1 MRKAAK
7 VYEANEAVEGMKP
20 KAVYESHKK
29 CTPGEFGA
37 HVKEALVKAA
47 DSDKDKDKAPASSAR
62 NDRKRRAKNRAEDL
76 VPMKG
81 FGRGFADYVMPSTFG
96 GTRAGRATMIAK
108 ALGKNPDFSV
118 SNPNTDTLLSS
129 LGGGIA
135 GGLGGAAL
143 GGLGGALTGNLDN
156 AGFGAILGGGLGY
169 GLGNI
174 AGIAGSGM
182 DRREHMQK
190 IQDSLASELEQH
202 GTSRLKLDAPQYS
215 ALSSILQPLSGAHR
229 AGQAD
234 AYEALRDNTRYAK
247 TPGRTAGYLAA
258 HVPHAGPLI
267 NMGHGMA
274 QNFSARDRMKQDRVP
289 QMPID
294 DEFGLKEFGRAK
306 AKAAAYEFGAR
317 VKEALVKAAASDDD
331 EADDDKAPASSARND
346 RKRRAK
352 NRAEDLV
359 PMKGFGRG
367 FADYVMPSTFGGTRA
382 GRATMIAKA
391 LGKNPDFSVSH
402 PRTDHI
408 LSSLGGG
415 LVGGL
420 GGAALGGL
428 GGALTG
434 NLDNVGFGAIL
445 GGGLGATGGSVL
457 GGVGA
462 GMDRREQMQKIQDS
476 LAGELEQHGTSRL
489 KLDAPQYSALSS
501 VLQPFSGA
509 HRAGQADAY
518 EALRNNTRY
527 AKTPGRT
534 AGYLASQL
542 GNVVGPAIRAGHGM
556 AQNFSA
562 RDRMKQDR
570 VPQMPIDDEFGLNEF
585 GRAKAAD
592 ISLGQSELIA
602 PLLAASVGGVAG
614 AALGDPKKKL
624 KNALVGA
631 GVGGIAGGLGEYTL
645 PGLGLGA
652 KYLGQDALSGLGSMV
667 DNGPTLV
674 DKMQR
679 GSSRGLELLRYAMK
693 RRSDLPGLQLMGQA
707 RDAMTKKSSAY
718 GFGQKVA
725 LSVDW
730 NAIKNPALG
739 GAAVGALAGGV
750 HGLLS
755 PGEDEDGKKR
765 NRFKAMLRGA
775 AGGGAVGGIGGAA
788 AGHFAPGPTNDLM
801 NRLRYQYTMNTPVP
815 TQAQARTRQNFNA
828 AAEEPFEEN
837 GMVNPAM
844 RAAQG

>member
-29 CTPGEFGA
+29 CAPG
-37 HVKEALVKAA
+37 
-47 DSDKDKDKAPASSAR
+47 
-62 NDRKRRAKNRAEDL
+62 
-76 VPMKG
+76 
-81 FGRGFADYVMPSTFG
+81 
-96 GTRAGRATMIAK
+96 
-108 ALGKNPDFSV
+108 
-118 SNPNTDTLLSS
+118 
-129 LGGGIA
+129 
-135 GGLGGAAL
+135 
-143 GGLGGALTGNLDN
+143 
-156 AGFGAILGGGLGY
+156 
-169 GLGNI
+169 
-174 AGIAGSGM
+174 
-182 DRREHMQK
+182 
-190 IQDSLASELEQH
+190 
-202 GTSRLKLDAPQYS
+202 
-215 ALSSILQPLSGAHR
+215 
-229 AGQAD
+229 
-234 AYEALRDNTRYAK
+234 
-247 TPGRTAGYLAA
+247 
-258 HVPHAGPLI
+258 
-267 NMGHGMA
+267 
-274 QNFSARDRMKQDRVP
+274 
-289 QMPID
+289 
-294 DEFGLKEFGRAK
+294 
-306 AKAAAYEFGAR
+306 EFGAR

-367 FADYVMPSTFGGTRA
+367 YADYVMPSTFGGTRA

-391 LGKNPDFSVSH
+391 LGQEPDFSVSH

-518 EALRNNTRY
+518 EALRDNTRY

-542 GNVVGPAIRAGHGM
+542 GHFGPAIRAGHGM

-562 RDRMKQDR
+562 RNRMKQDR
-570 VPQMPIDDEFGLNEF
+570 VPKMPIDDEFGLKEF

-631 GVGGIAGGLGEYTL
+631 GVGGIAGGLGEYAL

-679 GSSRGLELLRYAMK
+679 GSSRGVELLRYAMK

-707 RDAMTKKSSAY
+707 RDAMTKKSTAFE
-718 GFGQKVA
+718 FGSKVA
-725 LSVDW
+725 LSL
-730 NAIKNPALG
+730 NELKNPALG

-765 NRFKAMLRGA
+765 NRFRAMLRGA
-775 AGGGAVGGIGGAA
+775 LGGGAVGGIGGAA
-788 AGHFAPGPTNDLM
+788 AGAIAPTASNDFINKLLF
-801 NRLRYQYTMNTPVP
+801 NRKRAPIFPPQSEESLS
-815 TQAQARTRQNFNA
+815 A
-828 AAEEPFEEN
+828 AYGEEPRAP
-837 GMVNPAM
+837 NPAM
-844 RAAQG
+844 QFTGPGTERHLARMLAPSTMMPPEWSPPSAESIAAQQAAGRAAEYARAVGEEYGGPGAPAPSQAEAMLEARLGRDSHYREMSKHYPAAGGDRAMIDVMQRPQKF